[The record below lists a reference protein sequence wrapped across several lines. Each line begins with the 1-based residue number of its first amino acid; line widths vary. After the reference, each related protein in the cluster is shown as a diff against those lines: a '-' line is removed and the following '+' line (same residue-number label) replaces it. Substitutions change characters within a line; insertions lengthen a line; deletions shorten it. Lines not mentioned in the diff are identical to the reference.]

1 MEWTDEA
8 IVLSARAHGESSAIA
23 TLMTADHGRHAGYV
37 KGGRSKRYRGLLQ
50 PGNLVQ
56 VRWTARLA
64 SQLGNFTLELE
75 HDHAAS
81 LMDDPV
87 RLAALKSA
95 CSLVDATSADRD
107 IDRPLFHGMKALIQT
122 LSMDA
127 WQAAYVFWEINLL
140 EALGFALELD
150 QCAASGVRD
159 HLIYV
164 SPKSGRAV
172 SARAGEPYKYKLL
185 PLPGFLT
192 GDPNYTVDDILDGLE
207 MTGHFLKYHVFNAIG
222 KPTPKTRKRF
232 IDRLSKLSHTNEQN
246 QKIA

>member
-1 MEWTDEA
+1 MEWNDQA
-8 IVLSARAHGESSAIA
+8 IILSARAHGETSAIA

-56 VRWTARLA
+56 VQWTARLA

-75 HDHAAS
+75 QDHAANV
-81 LMDDPV
+81 MDDPI

-95 CSLVDATSADRD
+95 CAMVDATSADRD

-122 LSMDA
+122 LQSDA
-127 WQAAYVFWEINLL
+127 WQAAYVYWEINLL

-192 GDPNYTVDDILDGLE
+192 GTPDYTNDDILDGLQ
-207 MTGHFLKYHVFNAIG
+207 MTGHFLKYHMFNAIG
-222 KPTPKTRKRF
+222 KPTPRERKRF
-232 IDRLSKLSHTNEQN
+232 IDRLANHGHTEQR
-246 QKIA
+246 KEELA